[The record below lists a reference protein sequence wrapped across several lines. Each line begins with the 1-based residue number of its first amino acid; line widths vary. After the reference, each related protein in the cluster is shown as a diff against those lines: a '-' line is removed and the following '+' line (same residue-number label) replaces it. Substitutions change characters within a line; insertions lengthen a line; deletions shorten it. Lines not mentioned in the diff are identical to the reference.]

1 MKENILDHLL
11 SDPSYTLC
19 EVVDIIDFHM
29 KDTPPDVVEEVKED
43 LKHAFSF

>member
-19 EVVDIIDFHM
+19 EVVDIMDFHM
-29 KDTPPDVVEEVKED
+29 KDTPLHVVEEIKED
-43 LKHAFSF
+43 LRHAFAV